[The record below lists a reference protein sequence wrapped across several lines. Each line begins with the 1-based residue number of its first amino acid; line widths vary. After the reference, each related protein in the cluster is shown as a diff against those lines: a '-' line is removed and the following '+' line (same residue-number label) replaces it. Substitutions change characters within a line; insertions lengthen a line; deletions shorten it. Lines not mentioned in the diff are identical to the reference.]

1 MIKSLVTGGAGFIGS
16 HLVDYLISLGHEV
29 TIVDNLSQGNKLS
42 DFGRKHSKLIIGD
55 IKDFDTIDNACK
67 GCDYIYHLAAL
78 LGVDVVAKNHVETMK
93 VESIGTSNI
102 IDAAIKYSVK
112 KLIYASTSGVYGKA
126 AFDKSVDENFM
137 LDPRT
142 SYSIAKRYN
151 EIFLKS
157 HWEENGLSSIAI
169 RYFNVYGPRQ
179 DERMVVPR
187 FINQGLNN
195 EPIVIYGQGKQTR
208 DFTYV
213 TDAVRITVDLA
224 ETLQDGF
231 EIFNICGD
239 NELTITQVAE
249 NVKQTLKSK
258 SKIQNMDMPNDRVEF
273 EVERRTGN
281 SNKLTEAI
289 GRQEFIKFKN
299 GLENIISGNKR

>member
-16 HLVDYLISLGHEV
+16 HLVDYLITLGHEV
-29 TIVDNLSQGNKLS
+29 TVIDNLSQGNKLS
-42 DFGRKHSKLIIGD
+42 DFGRKHSKLITGD
-55 IKDFDTIDNACK
+55 IMDSDMIDNACK

-78 LGVDVVAKNHVETMK
+78 LGVEVVAKNHVETMK

-102 IDAAIKYSVK
+102 IDAAMKHSVK

-157 HWEENGLSSIAI
+157 NWEENGLSSIAI

-179 DERMVVPR
+179 DGRMVVPR
-187 FINQGLNN
+187 FINQGINN
-195 EPIVIYGQGKQTR
+195 EPIVVYGQGNQTR

-249 NVKQTLKSK
+249 TIKQTLKSK

-289 GRQEFIKFKN
+289 GIQKFIKFKN
-299 GLENIISGNKR
+299 GIEKIISEEKR

>member
-1 MIKSLVTGGAGFIGS
+1 MIKSIVTGGAGFIGS
-16 HLVDYLISLGHEV
+16 HLVDYLITLGHQV
-29 TIVDNLSQGNKLS
+29 TVIDNLFQGNKLS
-42 DFGRKHSKLIIGD
+42 DYGRKHSQLIIGD
-55 IKDFDTIDNACK
+55 VKDFNLVDDACK

-78 LGVDVVAKNHVETMK
+78 LGVEVVAKNHVDTMK
-93 VESIGTSNI
+93 VESIGTNNI
-102 IDAAIKYSVK
+102 IEAAIKHSVK
-112 KLIYASTSGVYGKA
+112 KLVYASTSGVYGKA

-142 SYSIAKRYN
+142 SYAIAKRYN

-157 HWEENGLSSIAI
+157 HWQENGLSSIAI

-187 FINQGLNN
+187 FLDQGIKN
-195 EPIVIYGQGKQTR
+195 EPILVYGPGNQTR

-224 ETLQDGF
+224 ERLPDGF
-231 EIFNICGD
+231 EIFNICGG
-239 NELTITQVAE
+239 NELTINEVAE
-249 NVKQTLKSK
+249 IIKKTLKSE
-258 SKIQNMDMPNDRVEF
+258 STISNMDMPDDRFEF

-281 SNKLTEAI
+281 SKKLNEAI
-289 GRQEFIKFKN
+289 GIQEFTKFEN
-299 GLENIISGNKR
+299 GLKNILNSK